1 MMEVSEEFTIN
12 LRLGQSP
19 MSITIKRKD
28 EEAYRAAER
37 LINQRFNTYATQYSN
52 LGNETYMCMVAL
64 DIALS
69 IKKDE
74 LRNDTQPFEE
84 SMKRMLKTL
93 EDTLA
98 SKAE

>member
-1 MMEVSEEFTIN
+1 MEVSETFTIN
-12 LRLGQSP
+12 LRLGQCP
-19 MSITIKRKD
+19 MSITIKRTD

-37 LINQRFNTYATQYSN
+37 LINQRFNAYASQYAN
-52 LGNETYMCMVAL
+52 LGNETYMCMAAL

-69 IKKDE
+69 IKKNE

-98 SKAE
+98 AKAE

>member
-1 MMEVSEEFTIN
+1 MEVSEDFTIN
-12 LRLGQSP
+12 LRLGQCP

-37 LINQRFNTYATQYSN
+37 LINQRFNLYASQYSN
-52 LGNETYMCMVAL
+52 LGTETYMCMAAL

-69 IKKDE
+69 VKKNE
-74 LRNDTQPFEE
+74 LRNDTRPFEE

-98 SKAE
+98 AKAE